1 MSAMNFI
8 WPHLLWLLLAVPLLV
23 LLYLWLLRRRKKVT
37 LRFASVALVKQAMGK
52 RPGWRRHVPPALL
65 LTAITV
71 LLVAAATARAS
82 TAALLRVAGPG

>member
-8 WPHLLWLLLAVPLLV
+8 WPQLLWLLLAVPLLV
-23 LLYLWLLRRRKKVT
+23 LLYLWLLRRKKKVT

-52 RPGWRRHVPPALL
+52 GPGWRRHVPPALL

-71 LLVAAATARAS
+71 LLVAAARPIEKC
-82 TAALLRVAGPG
+82 AAAMP